1 MSVSKVDSGD
11 ACVMMVADSVRK
23 VGSGDKGVM
32 MVTDCE
38 CEQGRQW

>member
-1 MSVSKVDSGD
+1 MVTHV
-11 ACVMMVADSVRK
+11 CVMMVADSVRK